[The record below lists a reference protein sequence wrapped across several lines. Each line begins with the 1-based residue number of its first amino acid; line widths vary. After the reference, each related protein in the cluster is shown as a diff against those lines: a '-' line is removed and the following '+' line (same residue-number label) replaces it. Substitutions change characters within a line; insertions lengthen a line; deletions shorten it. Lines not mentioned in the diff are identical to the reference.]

1 MTNSYP
7 LAVSMRILPSLK
19 FARYGVLGSCTIN
32 IKVATKMLGQPP
44 IGNVVKLGVDIDR
57 IETEALDDSSV
68 IKLTRYTEYR
78 QRK

>member
-1 MTNSYP
+1 
-7 LAVSMRILPSLK
+7 
-19 FARYGVLGSCTIN
+19 
-32 IKVATKMLGQPP
+32 MLGQPP